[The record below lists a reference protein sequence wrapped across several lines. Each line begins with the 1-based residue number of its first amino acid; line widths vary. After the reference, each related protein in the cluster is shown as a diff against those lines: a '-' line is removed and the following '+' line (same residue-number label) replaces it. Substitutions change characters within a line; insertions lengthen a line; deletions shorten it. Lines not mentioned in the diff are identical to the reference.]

1 MSSCMYVHL
10 IQIVRFTLTRNQ
22 LLLREQLVYYL
33 LLPRARSR
41 GNEPIHLAL
50 ESFLS
55 NSPLHLFQT
64 ILNNLKQPLLIKRNS
79 PILLRKKIL
88 ITTII
93 RLTIRLK
100 SVQKYL
106 NTTSIRS
113 INYTYR
119 LQKLILIIRKLV
131 RLYSQKIVM
140 SKRRLLLRQDS

>member
-55 NSPLHLFQT
+55 NSPLYLFQT
-64 ILNNLKQPLLIKRNS
+64 IPNDLKQPLLIKSSS
-79 PILLRKKIL
+79 PILLRKKTL
-88 ITTII
+88 TITVV
-93 RLTIRLK
+93 RLTIRPK
-100 SVQKYL
+100 SVQKCL
-106 NTTSIRS
+106 GTTFIRS
-113 INYTYR
+113 MNYTYK